1 MRLVLSD
8 DNRILCEALA
18 SVLQAH
24 GHRVVAIATRPSEG
38 VAAVST
44 HHPDAC
50 LLDVRFPDGSGL
62 DAARAMH
69 QRHPGTKIVM
79 LSCLNDPAVVSEAK
93 KAGVAGF
100 VRKDQR
106 TDSIVRAV
114 EVVGVGGMA
123 FGPAPPHQQGSRI
136 AAEYRDNRLWAL
148 TPRET
153 EVLRRIVAGQS
164 TRQMASEMDVTIST
178 LRSYI
183 KSILAK
189 LGVHSRL
196 QAAAIATATHHRP
209 GK

>member
-1 MRLVLSD
+1 MRLVLCD

-24 GHRVVAIATRPSEG
+24 GHRVLAIATRASEG

-44 HHPDAC
+44 HQPDAC

-62 DAARAMH
+62 DAARAMR
-69 QRHPGTKIVM
+69 QRYPGTKIVM
-79 LSCLNDPAVVSEAK
+79 LSCLNDPAVVAEAK

-114 EVVGVGGMA
+114 EVVGAGGMA
-123 FGPAPPHQQGSRI
+123 FGPAPLHQQGSRMT
-136 AAEYRDNRLWAL
+136 ADYRDNRLWAL

-164 TRQMASEMDVTIST
+164 TRQMADEMGVTTST
-178 LRSYI
+178 LRSYV
-183 KSILAK
+183 KSVLTK

-196 QAAAIATATHHRP
+196 QAAAIATGDQQHSVA
-209 GK
+209 

>member
-1 MRLVLSD
+1 MRLVLCD

-24 GHRVVAIATRPSEG
+24 GHRVLAIATRASEG

-44 HHPDAC
+44 HQPDAC

-62 DAARAMH
+62 DAARAMR
-69 QRHPGTKIVM
+69 QRHPGTKIVV
-79 LSCLNDPAVVSEAK
+79 LSCLDDPAVVSEAK

-100 VRKDQR
+100 IRKDQR

-114 EVVGVGGMA
+114 EVVGAGGMA
-123 FGPAPPHQQGSRI
+123 FGPAPPQQQGGRMT
-136 AAEYRDNRLWAL
+136 AEYRDNRLWAL

-164 TRQMASEMDVTIST
+164 TRQMASEMDVTTST

-196 QAAAIATATHHRP
+196 QAAAIATANHHRP
-209 GK
+209 GA

>member
-1 MRLVLSD
+1 MRLVLCD

-24 GHRVVAIATRPSEG
+24 GHRVLAIATRASEG

-44 HHPDAC
+44 HQPDAC

-93 KAGVAGF
+93 QAGVAGF

-114 EVVGVGGMA
+114 EVVGAGGMV
-123 FGPAPPHQQGSRI
+123 FGPAPPHQQGGRMT
-136 AAEYRDNRLWAL
+136 AGYRDNRLRAL

-164 TRQMASEMDVTIST
+164 TRQMASEMDVTVST

-196 QAAAIATATHHRP
+196 HAAAIATANHHRP
-209 GK
+209 VA